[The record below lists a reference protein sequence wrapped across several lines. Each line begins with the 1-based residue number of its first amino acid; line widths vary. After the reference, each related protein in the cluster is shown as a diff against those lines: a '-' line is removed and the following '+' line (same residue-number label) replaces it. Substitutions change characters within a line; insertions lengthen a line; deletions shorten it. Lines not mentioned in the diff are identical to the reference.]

1 MNRKPFVFL
10 CLLLGLLLFVS
21 SCDAY
26 RNPDA
31 GKINYMSII
40 TIDSTASA
48 CDVDSCVI
56 KLPWLNDQI
65 NAFLKDSAERKY
77 KFETTLHI
85 TQLTCLDTIA
95 DEQYTCFMYEC
106 GDNVLGGIRWF
117 NCTGDTICDWQR
129 FIENKTVEE
138 ITINPEDYFRETLHS
153 DILSGETIVEL
164 NFGYIPR
171 I

>member
-1 MNRKPFVFL
+1 MNRKSFVFL

-26 RNPDA
+26 RNPNA
-31 GKINYMSII
+31 GKTNYMSMVS
-40 TIDSTASA
+40 IDSTASA
-48 CDVDSCVI
+48 CDMDSCAI
-56 KLPWLNDQI
+56 KLPWLNGKI

-77 KFETTLHI
+77 KFATTLHI
-85 TQLTCLDTIA
+85 TQLVCLDTIA

-106 GDNVLGGIRWF
+106 EDNVLGGIRWF
-117 NCTGDTICDWQR
+117 NCAGDTICDWQK
-129 FIENKTVEE
+129 FVENTADEE

-164 NFGYIPR
+164 HFGYIPH